1 MSSKS
6 SSSDELPSNV
16 DVLWSN
22 WGVLP
27 VPFDRTVGALL
38 DDILL
43 GMGDRASF
51 FLTEAPR
58 TMTGLAV
65 TVRATIDEG
74 PSLAASALASCEG
87 VIAGTAGASLGVIKA
102 GIIIEPFGVF
112 SPEAL

>member
-27 VPFDRTVGALL
+27 VPFDRTVGGLL
-38 DDILL
+38 DILL
-43 GMGDRASF
+43 GMGDRPSF
-51 FLTEAPR
+51 FLTEGPR

-74 PSLAASALASCEG
+74 PSLTASALASCEG
-87 VIAGTAGASLGVIKA
+87 VMAGTAGASLGVIIA
-102 GIIIEPFGVF
+102 GIEPVGVL
-112 SPEAL
+112 SPDVV